1 MTNGRIPDRR
11 NHRRPIAVRRHS
23 YFMKRGTSLFIAA
36 LAGWLLSGCSKPA
49 HVVAMPNVTYTN
61 LGVVEVSDGIPIRH
75 ALGDGRAYILTP
87 TILTN
92 GSIDMRLDLQ
102 VTNSSG
108 AVELLSGPTDCVFPG
123 DQVNFSIEDVGIK
136 MNPKAKL

>member
-1 MTNGRIPDRR
+1 
-11 NHRRPIAVRRHS
+11 
-23 YFMKRGTSLFIAA
+23 MKHCTSLFIAA
-36 LAGWLLSGCSKPA
+36 LVGLLFSGCSK
-49 HVVAMPNVTYTN
+49 HSSVVVTPSVTYTN

-87 TILTN
+87 TILKD

-108 AVELLSGPTDCVFPG
+108 GVETLQGPTDSVFPG
-123 DQVNFSIEDVGIK
+123 SPVRFSVEDVGIN
-136 MNPKAKL
+136 MTPRAKP